1 MSKIL
6 WACWDG
12 GGNLPPSLGI
22 GRALRGRGHDV
33 VFAGRPDMVG
43 RVRAA
48 GLAVRELTQAY
59 ALIDRFTWHPLPRV
73 FGYLGSPAV
82 GEELV
87 SVAHEEAPDAIV
99 IDAMFGAALDVA
111 PKFGAPTAVMVHTFV
126 RRMFD
131 AWKGNLMRQSD
142 GRAQSGFAR
151 LAPIEE
157 LWGARDLVHANTLA
171 VLDGAAATPL
181 ANLRHGAPV
190 LLEESRAVAPRLPW
204 ATDDRRPLVLLSFST
219 VYEQRSPVML
229 QRALDA
235 LGQLP
240 VRVVATTGDIVDPA
254 DLKVPANAAVLRYAS
269 HDALM
274 PQAALILTH
283 GGHGT
288 AMRALRHGVPM
299 VLTPALAD
307 DQPFVGAAVQEW
319 GAGRALGK
327 EPGVDEL
334 VAAARAVLD
343 DASHR
348 DAAKRVAP
356 LLTGVDGAELAAAA
370 IERLV
375 PAVREPARRRA
386 P

>member
-22 GRALRGRGHDV
+22 GRALRDRGHDV
-33 VFAGRPDMVG
+33 IFAGRPEMVG
-43 RVRAA
+43 RVRTA
-48 GLAVRELTQAY
+48 GLAARELTQAY
-59 ALIDRFTWHPLPRV
+59 ALVDRFSWHPLARV

-82 GEELV
+82 GEELI
-87 SVAHEEAPDAIV
+87 SVAQEETPDVVV
-99 IDAMFGAALDVA
+99 IDAMFGAALDVL
-111 PKFGAPTAVMVHTFV
+111 PKFGAPTAVTVHTFV

-142 GRAQSGFAR
+142 GRAQSGFGR

-190 LLEESRAVAPRLPW
+190 LLEEARAVAPRLPW
-204 ATDDRRPLVLLSFST
+204 TADDRRPLVLLSFST
-219 VYEQRSPVML
+219 VHEQRSPLML

-235 LGQLP
+235 LGRLP

-254 DLKVPANAAVLRYAS
+254 DLKAPPNAAMLRYAS

-274 PQAALILTH
+274 PQAALIVTH

-319 GAGRALGK
+319 GAGRARAK

-334 VAAARAVLD
+334 AAAVRAVLD
-343 DASHR
+343 GPGYR
-348 DAAKRVAP
+348 DAAMRLAP
-356 LLTGVDGAELAAAA
+356 LLAGVNGADLAAAA
-370 IERLV
+370 IERLA
-375 PAVREPARRRA
+375 PAASERPRKRA
-386 P
+386 S

>member
-22 GRALRGRGHDV
+22 GRALRDRGHAV
-33 VFAGRPDMVG
+33 VFAGRPDMLG
-43 RVRAA
+43 RTRAA
-48 GLAVRELTQAY
+48 GLLARELTQTY
-59 ALIDRFTWHPLPRV
+59 ALLDKFSWHPLPRV

-87 SVAHEEAPDAIV
+87 SVVREEAPDVVV

-111 PKFGAPTAVMVHTFV
+111 PQFNTPTAVVVHTFV
-126 RRMFD
+126 RRMYD
-131 AWKGNLMRQSD
+131 AWKGNLTRQSE
-142 GRAQSGFAR
+142 GRAQSGFGR
-151 LAPIEE
+151 LSSIEE

-171 VLDGAAATPL
+171 VLDGAATTTL

-190 LLEESRAVAPRLPW
+190 LLEETRAVAPQLPW
-204 ATDDRRPLVLLSFST
+204 PANDTTPLVLLSFST
-219 VYEQRSPVML
+219 VHEQRSPMML

-235 LGQLP
+235 LAKLP

-254 DLKVPANAAVLRYAS
+254 DLKAPANAAILRYAS

-274 PQAALILTH
+274 PRAAMILTH

-288 AMRALRHGVPM
+288 AMRALRHGMPM

-319 GAGRALGK
+319 GAGRALPK
-327 EPGVDEL
+327 DPSADDI
-334 VAAARAVLD
+334 AAAVRTVLD
-343 DASHR
+343 DPGYR
-348 DAAKRVAP
+348 DAAKRMAP
-356 LLTGVDGAELAAAA
+356 LLAGVDGANLAAAA

-375 PAVREPARRRA
+375 PAASERSRKYA

>member
-22 GRALRGRGHDV
+22 GRALRDRGHAV
-33 VFAGRPDMVG
+33 VFTGRPEMVG

-48 GLAVRELTQAY
+48 GLATRELTQAY
-59 ALIDRFTWHPLPRV
+59 ALLDRFSWHPLARV

-82 GEELV
+82 GEEII
-87 SVAHEEAPDAIV
+87 SVVREEAPDAVV

-111 PKFGAPTAVMVHTFV
+111 PQFNTPTAVVVHTFV
-126 RRMFD
+126 RRMYD
-131 AWKGNLMRQSD
+131 AWKGNLTRQSD
-142 GRAQSGFAR
+142 GRAQSGFAK
-151 LAPIEE
+151 LPPIEE

-171 VLDGAAATPL
+171 VLDGAATTPL

-190 LLEESRAVAPRLPW
+190 LLEETRAVAPQLPW
-204 ATDDRRPLVLLSFST
+204 PANDTRPLVLLSFST
-219 VYEQRSPVML
+219 VHEQRSPLML

-235 LGQLP
+235 LGTLP
-240 VRVVATTGDIVDPA
+240 VRIVATTGDIVDSA
-254 DLKVPANAAVLRYAS
+254 DLTPPPNAALLRYAS
-269 HDALM
+269 HDALLPHVAM
-274 PQAALILTH
+274 ILTH

-319 GAGRALGK
+319 GAGRALPK
-327 EPGVDEL
+327 EPAVDDI
-334 VAAARAVLD
+334 VAAVRAVLD
-343 DASHR
+343 GPGYR
-348 DAAKRVAP
+348 DAAKRLAP
-356 LLTGVDGAELAAAA
+356 LLAGVDGAELAAAA

-375 PAVREPARRRA
+375 PALSERPRKRA